1 MKKPKTLFSKKAA
14 LFNILWLFVENPT
27 NLEYFR
33 VSDIME
39 LLDKE
44 FGIKLDYKTVLE
56 YVNILKDLNL
66 DIQIDKAVNKGYYV
80 KNRIATNIEHSL
92 LLNALNEVKTI
103 DEVTRERIFNLFTF
117 DMSAKQKDI
126 LSNVKTRDD
135 VLSSYYRNY
144 NLPNT
149 LVKLEEAIVQKR
161 KIRFEY
167 MTFDK
172 KGEYKS
178 SGIIY
183 EMIPLEIRY
192 LDGMYYLY
200 TVDKMWPKAYCG
212 IKIKYMKN
220 IELLEVVSCN
230 NEIVIDYR
238 VELGII
244 YDWAIEFIDETFFNY
259 QIININNQK
268 KAIIYAPYQT
278 IFEFCK
284 RFSPFYVIYDEK
296 LKEDMK
302 DDFYD
307 LLDSLEKKD
316 ELILNI
322 KSSIVNHHYNHP
334 IDDKMTYD
342 YFMNNLKHHIV
353 NNLKNDGYIPRNNC
367 FYKDN
372 HKILIEFVEFSMNE
386 QLLDGKCLNSKL
398 TDFSKIETAINKL
411 NAEIAN
417 AKYIVLFYGNITTEE
432 KNKLKQLFKTDKINY
447 IHDQFSRH
455 AKAYFYNYDIFKI

>member
-14 LFNILWLFVENPT
+14 LFNILWILVENPT

-33 VSDIME
+33 ISDIME
-39 LLDKE
+39 LLEKE

-56 YVNILKDLNL
+56 YVNILMDLNL
-66 DIQIDKAVNKGYYV
+66 DIQIDRANNKGYYV
-80 KNRIATNIEHSL
+80 KSRIVTNIEHNL
-92 LLNALNEVKTI
+92 LFNAVNEVKTI
-103 DEVTRERIFNLFTF
+103 DNVTKERIYNLFTF
-117 DMSAKQKDI
+117 DMSSRQKEI
-126 LSNVKTRDD
+126 LFDEQNRDNFF
-135 VLSSYYRNY
+135 SSYYRNY

-149 LVKLEEAIVQKR
+149 LKILEEAITQRR

-172 KGEYKS
+172 KDEYKAK
-178 SGIIY
+178 GIVY

-192 LDGMYYLY
+192 LEGMYYLY

-220 IELLEVVSCN
+220 IELLEPVKVVN
-230 NEIVIDYR
+230 DIVIDYR
-238 VELGII
+238 VELGVI
-244 YDWAIEFIDETFFNY
+244 YDWSIEFIDETFSNY
-259 QIININNQK
+259 QIVNINNMK
-268 KAIIYAPYQT
+268 TAIIYAPYQT

-302 DDFYD
+302 NDFYD

-316 ELILNI
+316 EIILNI

-334 IDDKMTYD
+334 IDDNMTYD
-342 YFMNNLKHHIV
+342 YFMSNLKHHIIT
-353 NNLKNDGYIPRNNC
+353 NLKKYGYIQMDDG
-367 FYKDN
+367 FFKGN
-372 HKILIEFVEFSMNE
+372 HKILVEFVEFSMNDE
-386 QLLDGKCLNSKL
+386 LLDGKSLNSKPD
-398 TDFSKIETAINKL
+398 DFKKLELAINKL
-411 NAEIAN
+411 NKASAN
-417 AKYIVLFYGNITTEE
+417 AKYIVVFYGNITNEE
-432 KNKLKQLFKTDKINY
+432 KKELAKLFKTNNLNY

-455 AKAYFYNYDIFKI
+455 AKAYFYNYDVFKI